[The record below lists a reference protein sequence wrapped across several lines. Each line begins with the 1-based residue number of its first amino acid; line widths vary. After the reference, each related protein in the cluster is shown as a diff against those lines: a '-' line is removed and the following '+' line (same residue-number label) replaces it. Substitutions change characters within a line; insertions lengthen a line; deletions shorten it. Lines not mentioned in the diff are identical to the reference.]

1 MPRKKQSRSKRKSS
15 PNQHKPNSSM
25 SARTSQ
31 SGHFPFHTKGVF
43 KRMQIRE
50 LTGREKQVIRRLV
63 KAMCANYDDEYGCLL
78 LDSECF
84 MFGKAYAGG
93 ALCKWFR
100 AALLPLDP
108 ALERMFIGGTSEAK
122 PCAVCG
128 RAFPLNGRQTYC
140 SSKCSKMARRKS
152 VANSVKAYRNRKRR
166 GVIN

>member
-1 MPRKKQSRSKRKSS
+1 MPGLHS
-15 PNQHKPNSSM
+15 P
-25 SARTSQ
+25 
-31 SGHFPFHTKGVF
+31 GIFYVYTKGVF

-50 LTGREKQVIRRLV
+50 LTGREKQTIRRLV
-63 KAMCANYDDEYGCLL
+63 KAMCANFDDEYGCLP

-100 AALLPLDP
+100 TALLPLDP
-108 ALERMFIGGTSEAK
+108 ALERIFIGNTSETK
-122 PCAVCG
+122 PCPICG

-140 SSKCSKMARRKS
+140 SSKCSQAARRKS
-152 VANSVKAYRNRKRR
+152 VTNSVKAYRNRKRR